1 MIRFFSIQHLLK
13 GAAFLL
19 GCFFFS
25 ACENDPKTI
34 AEWTNNKVMVEEAK
48 DIQTYLSSGS
58 RIRAKLWAP
67 YMLRY
72 QTDTVY
78 VEFPRSL
85 HVDFFDST
93 GNVQSH
99 LDSRYGKYFENL
111 NRVYLRD
118 SVVIFNKEGDTLRS
132 PDLWWD
138 QTSQKFYT
146 DKKVKIRKSGNL
158 IYGVGLDARQ
168 DLSDIVIKKVTGTV
182 YVADSL
188 AH

>member
-1 MIRFFSIQHLLK
+1 MNKFLSSYRFSKQ
-13 GAAFLL
+13 AAFLL
-19 GCFFFS
+19 SCFFIFS
-25 ACENDPKTI
+25 CENDPRTI

-78 VEFPRSL
+78 VEFPKSL

-99 LDSRYGKYFENL
+99 LDSHYGKYFENL

-132 PDLWWD
+132 PDLW
-138 QTSQKFYT
+138 
-146 DKKVKIRKSGNL
+146 
-158 IYGVGLDARQ
+158 
-168 DLSDIVIKKVTGTV
+168 
-182 YVADSL
+182 
-188 AH
+188 